1 MPLNPRLCTSRTG
14 MIRRIRIE
22 GYKSLAD
29 VELSNLPRLV
39 LLFGAN
45 AAGKSNLLD
54 ALDLL
59 SHLVHEDRLID
70 AFQSH
75 RGNRLDR
82 PIPVRWFFHG
92 PFEEKPIHE
101 MRFEVDL
108 ELQPRIVAELN
119 RELEERERSAHLER
133 AYTRVTRSRL
143 RYELKIAY
151 FTESRALQVVH
162 EALTPLRKDGTPYA
176 EATTVPY
183 IKHQADSA
191 QLSVKLERQGH
202 PRYYDLPR
210 SRTIL
215 SEIRDPVYY
224 PHIVAA
230 SRELQA
236 IRIYYVEPARMR
248 AAVSDIQATDP
259 GSHGEQLASFYHWL
273 KRQDP
278 VGMKN
283 LIHNLKRIVPNIDD
297 LDVRD
302 ATEGFLEL
310 VVKEHGMGDFP
321 AGLVSEGTLRLLC
334 VLGIATTPAA
344 PAVVGYEE
352 PENGVNPARL
362 VEMLNILENAATARD
377 GPQFI
382 LTTHSPDVID
392 HFADGT
398 VFRAEQTSHGS
409 VFTRFENV
417 PLFAAGSS
425 SAALGSVPRR
435 SPLGTRFNRGD
446 LG

>member
-1 MPLNPRLCTSRTG
+1 

-29 VELSNLPRLV
+29 VELNDLPRLV

-59 SHLVHEDRLID
+59 AHLVREDTLIH

-75 RGNRLDR
+75 RGNRLGR

-92 PFEEKPIHE
+92 HSDDKSPREI
-101 MRFEVDL
+101 RFEVDL
-108 ELQPRIVAELN
+108 ELHPRIVADLN
-119 RELEERERSAHLER
+119 RELEERERAAHLER
-133 AYTRVTRSRL
+133 PYTRVTRSRL

-151 FTESRALQVVH
+151 IPESRVLQVVH
-162 EALTPLRKDGTPYA
+162 EALTPLRKDGTPYG
-176 EATTVPY
+176 EATAGPF
-183 IKHQADSA
+183 IKSRADSR
-191 QLSVKLERQGH
+191 QISVKLERQGH

-210 SRTIL
+210 SRTLL
-215 SEIRDPVYY
+215 SEIGDPVNH

-230 SRELQA
+230 SRELRA
-236 IRIYYVEPARMR
+236 IRVYYVEPARMR

-273 KRQDP
+273 KREHP
-278 VGMKN
+278 IGMKN
-283 LIHNLKRIVPNIDD
+283 LVHNLKRIVPNIDGV
-297 LDVRD
+297 DVRE
-302 ATEGFLEL
+302 AAEGFLEL
-310 VVKEHGMGDFP
+310 WVSEQGRDEFP
-321 AGLVSEGTLRLLC
+321 AGLISEGTLRLLC
-334 VLGIATTPAA
+334 MLGIAATPAA
-344 PAVVGYEE
+344 PPVVGYEE

-362 VEMLNILENAATARD
+362 AEMLSILENAATAQN

-382 LTTHSPDVID
+382 LTTHSPDVINY
-392 HFADGT
+392 FAERT
-398 VFRAEQTSHGS
+398 VFQAQQTERGS
-409 VFTRFENV
+409 VFTRFTEL
-417 PLFAAGSS
+417 PLFAAD
-425 SAALGSVPRR
+425 AATAVLGAVPKRS